1 MMAYSVDYESMVR
14 RVFALRSLKRDPTA
28 LDEDYMANIDLQ
40 YSTNIKR
47 LESTNFTDC
56 FAKKSLREQ

>member
-1 MMAYSVDYESMVR
+1 MVR
-14 RVFALRSLKRDPTA
+14 RVFALRSLKRDSTA
-28 LDEDYMANIDLQ
+28 LDEDYMANIDMQ

-56 FAKKSLREQ
+56 FAKNTLREQYGLIMCANI